1 MRIIKGNRWVNRMLK
16 LENISRI
23 LKLILVCKNLT
34 RKERETWWV
43 NELYMYLCRCI
54 SKQNCKV
61 LIEDCSM

>member
-1 MRIIKGNRWVNRMLK
+1 MLK

-43 NELYMYLCRCI
+43 NELYMYLYRCI

-61 LIEDCSM
+61 LIEDCSI